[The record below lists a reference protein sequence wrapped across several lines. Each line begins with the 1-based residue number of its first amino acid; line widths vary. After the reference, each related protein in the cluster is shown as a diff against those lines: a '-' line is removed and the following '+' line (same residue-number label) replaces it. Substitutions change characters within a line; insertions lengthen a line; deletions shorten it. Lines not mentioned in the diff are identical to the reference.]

1 MRKFR
6 LLTADEIECRIATCN
21 ENGLQLLLYK
31 TARTD
36 AALLDEV
43 YPDAWQNDFKVID
56 GKMYG
61 GIGIKVNSEWL
72 WRWDCGTESNTEAEK
87 GEASDAFK
95 RAGFKWGIGA
105 ELYSSPFV
113 WVNADAC
120 KLIETDR
127 KDRYGK
133 KVYECRDRFKVAGID
148 YDENEHISFLAIDNV
163 SRHCAAYI
171 SDPKYVPK
179 EERTEKPTKSDF
191 ADMSDIRMEILALAN
206 GDIAALSQVIEK
218 ITNGKFK
225 SLDGMNMTELIA
237 VKKIITNARKKN
249 ESKQAED

>member
-6 LLTADEIECRIATCN
+6 LLTADEIECRIATVN
-21 ENGLQLLLYK
+21 EKGLQLLLYK
-31 TARTD
+31 TARID

-95 RAGFKWGIGA
+95 RAGFKWGIGT

-113 WVNADAC
+113 WVKPDAC

-133 KVYECRDRFKVAGID
+133 KVYECRDRFKVTGID
-148 YDENEHISFLAIDNV
+148 YDENERISFLAIDNV
-163 SRHCAAYI
+163 SQHCAAYI
-171 SDPKYVPK
+171 SDPKYNGEPK
-179 EERTEKPTKSDF
+179 QSKEDLADLSDV
-191 ADMSDIRMEILALAN
+191 RMEILALCN
-206 GDIAALSQVIEK
+206 GDVGGLQKVIEK
-218 ITNGKFK
+218 ITSGKFH
-225 SLDGMNMTELIA
+225 SLDGMNMTQLIA
-237 VKKIITNARKKN
+237 VKKIIANARKAN
-249 ESKQAED
+249 ESA

>member
-1 MRKFR
+1 MARKFR
-6 LLTADEIECRIATCN
+6 FLTADEIECRVAQCSDK
-21 ENGLQLLLYK
+21 GVQLLLYK

-72 WRWDCGTESNTEAEK
+72 WRWDCGTESNMEAEK

-113 WVNADAC
+113 WVKPENC
-120 KLIETDR
+120 KIENR
-127 KDRYGK
+127 KCY
-133 KVYECRDRFKVAGID
+133 DRFKVAGID
-148 YDENEHISFLAIDNV
+148 YDENGKINFLAIDNV
-163 SRHCAAYI
+163 SLHKAAFMYGDTRKKVQE
-171 SDPKYVPK
+171 SAQEGVQ
-179 EERTEKPTKSDF
+179 EAPT
-191 ADMSDIRMEILALAN
+191 ANALRQQILA
-206 GDIAALSQVIEK
+206 IAPKKGVEITK
-218 ITNGKFK
+218 IVKADYKGKK
-225 SLDGMNMTELIA
+225 WEDLNVDDLTAI
-237 VKKIITNARKKN
+237 KKGLLER
-249 ESKQAED
+249 EDV

>member
-1 MRKFR
+1 MARRFR
-6 LLTADEIECRIATCN
+6 FLTADEIECRVAQCSDK
-21 ENGLQLLLYK
+21 GVQLLLYK

-72 WRWDCGTESNTEAEK
+72 WRWDCGTESNMEAEK

-113 WVNADAC
+113 WVKPENC
-120 KLIETDR
+120 KIENR
-127 KDRYGK
+127 KCY
-133 KVYECRDRFKVAGID
+133 DRFKVSGID
-148 YDENEHISFLAIDNV
+148 YDENGKINFLAIDNV
-163 SRHCAAYI
+163 SQHKAAFHMGAVKDKKDEFAAN
-171 SDPKYVPK
+171 SLL
-179 EERTEKPTKSDF
+179 RTQILKLADGDMDRINSFVEK
-191 ADMSDIRMEILALAN
+191 L
-206 GDIAALSQVIEK
+206 
-218 ITNGKFK
+218 TNGQYH
-225 SLDGMNMTELIA
+225 SLDGMNSEQLTL
-237 VKKIITNARKKN
+237 VKLKIVEAKKN
-249 ESKQAED
+249 ASK